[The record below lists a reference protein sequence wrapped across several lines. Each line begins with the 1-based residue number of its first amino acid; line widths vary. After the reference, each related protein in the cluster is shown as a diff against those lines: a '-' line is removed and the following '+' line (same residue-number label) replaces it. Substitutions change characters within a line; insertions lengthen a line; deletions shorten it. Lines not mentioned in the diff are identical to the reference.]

1 MDRQQVLSWVAA
13 YERLWRTPG
22 TDGLGEIFTPDAT
35 YLQAPFREPVVGL
48 PAIQRMWD
56 EQRDSADEEFEM
68 TSAVLAVEDDTAVVR
83 AHVRY
88 GPPSN
93 QEWLDLWVI
102 RYAEDG
108 RCRAFEEW
116 PFSPAKS
123 VEG

>member
-1 MDRQQVLSWVAA
+1 
-13 YERLWRTPG
+13 
-22 TDGLGEIFTPDAT
+22 
-35 YLQAPFREPVVGL
+35 
-48 PAIQRMWD
+48 MWD

-116 PFSPAKS
+116 PFSPAASAK
-123 VEG
+123 G